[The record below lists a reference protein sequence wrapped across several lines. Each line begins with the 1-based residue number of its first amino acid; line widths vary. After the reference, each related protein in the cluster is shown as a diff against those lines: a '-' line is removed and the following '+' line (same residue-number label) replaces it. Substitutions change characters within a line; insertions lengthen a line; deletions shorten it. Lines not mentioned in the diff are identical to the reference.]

1 MPAYNAVL
9 FDVDGTL
16 LHSRPGII
24 DTFSYAFRAMGL
36 DPSQM
41 DLGRYL
47 GPPLRQSFA
56 EHFSDE
62 KDVERAVEFYRTRY
76 AQQGMH
82 MCAPFPGV
90 VDMLKALREAGI
102 FLATATSKPTAV
114 VTPILE
120 EQGIAGFFD
129 HIGGAS
135 MDKSVDT
142 KTAVI
147 RSVLA
152 DPRLRDKKILMVGDR
167 KDDMQ
172 GAADCAIPAAGVL
185 YGYGSREEL
194 EAWDPVFLASDCRQL
209 THYILN
215 II

>member
-90 VDMLKALREAGI
+90 VDMLKTLREAGI

-120 EQGIAGFFD
+120 EQGIAGFFN

-194 EAWDPVFLASDCRQL
+194 EAWNPVILASDCNQL

-215 II
+215 I

>member
-1 MPAYNAVL
+1 MPLYDAVL

-16 LHSRPGII
+16 LHSRPGIL
-24 DTFSYAFRAMGL
+24 DTFSYAFRMMGL
-36 DPSQM
+36 DPSGM

-56 EHFSDE
+56 EHFASDD
-62 KDVERAVEFYRTRY
+62 DVERAVSFYRTRY
-76 AQQGMH
+76 AQRGMH

-90 VDMLKALREAGI
+90 PDMLRTLRQAGL

-120 EQGIAGFFD
+120 EQGIAHCFD
-129 HIGGAS
+129 RIGGAS

-152 DPRLRDKKILMVGDR
+152 DPRLAGKRILMVGDR
-167 KDDMQ
+167 QDDMQ
-172 GAADCAIPAAGVL
+172 GAADCGIPAAGVL

-194 EAWDPVFLASDCRQL
+194 SAWNPVFLASDCAEL
-209 THYILN
+209 TRYILN
-215 II
+215 A

>member
-1 MPAYNAVL
+1 MPAYDAVL

-36 DPSQM
+36 DPSGM

-56 EHFSDE
+56 EHFADE
-62 KDVERAVEFYRTRY
+62 KDVERAVEFYRVRY
-76 AQQGMH
+76 AERGMH

-90 VDMLKALREAGI
+90 VDMLKALHNAGI
-102 FLATATSKPTAV
+102 FLATATSKPTEV
-114 VTPILE
+114 VTPILH

-152 DPRLRDKKILMVGDR
+152 DSRLKNRKILMVGDR
-167 KDDMQ
+167 RDDMQ
-172 GAADCAIPAAGVL
+172 GAADCGIPAVGVL

-194 EAWDPVFLASDCRQL
+194 EAWHPVALVSDCTEL
-209 THYILN
+209 TKYILN
-215 II
+215 I

>member
-1 MPAYNAVL
+1 MPAYDAVL

-36 DPSQM
+36 DPSAI

-56 EHFSDE
+56 EHFADE
-62 KDVERAVEFYRTRY
+62 QDVERAVEFYRDRY
-76 AQQGMH
+76 AERGMH

-90 VDMLKALREAGI
+90 VDMLQDLRNAGV
-102 FLATATSKPTAV
+102 FLATATAKPTAV

-120 EQGIAGFFD
+120 EQGISGFFD

-135 MDKSVDT
+135 MDKSIDT
-142 KTAVI
+142 KTAVV
-147 RSVLA
+147 RSVLE
-152 DPRLRDKKILMVGDR
+152 DPRLSGKKILMVGDR

-172 GAADCAIPAAGVL
+172 GAADCGIPAAGVL
-185 YGYGSREEL
+185 YGYGSKEEL
-194 EAWDPVFLASDCRQL
+194 DVWHPRFLARDCMEL
-209 THYILN
+209 TQYILN
-215 II
+215 T